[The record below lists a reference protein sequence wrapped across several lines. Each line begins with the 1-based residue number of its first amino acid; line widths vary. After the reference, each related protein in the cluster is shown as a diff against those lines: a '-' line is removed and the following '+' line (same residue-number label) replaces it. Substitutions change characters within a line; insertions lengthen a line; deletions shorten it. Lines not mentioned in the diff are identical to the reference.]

1 MPRSCNILE
10 AGNKSK
16 SCFAEISGHGEGVG
30 NCPIKPET
38 MQNKLDDDLNVS
50 ELITI
55 RCMDD
60 TMVCECLIIIK
71 DGQTAVISQYV
82 G

>member
-1 MPRSCNILE
+1 M
-10 AGNKSK
+10 
-16 SCFAEISGHGEGVG
+16 G

-60 TMVCECLIIIK
+60 TMVCECLITIASPQIYSRHPVK
-71 DGQTAVISQYV
+71 VKVITVCRNGQPPLGVAASRP
-82 G
+82 